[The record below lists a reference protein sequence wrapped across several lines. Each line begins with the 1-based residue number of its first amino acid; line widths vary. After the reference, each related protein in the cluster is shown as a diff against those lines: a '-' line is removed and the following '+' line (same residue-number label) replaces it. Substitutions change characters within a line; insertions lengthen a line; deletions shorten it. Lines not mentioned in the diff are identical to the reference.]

1 MRRRK
6 SYKLVTFCCL
16 LFLIIGFGFGYYHD
30 TWNDTKKEEEQLL
43 TKQNR
48 QLSPGQTQALESN
61 HITPVTEAQERGAI
75 DLPAEEGQ
83 ERIDY
88 DTKVIFKR
96 NYLKCSHKTV
106 EELQAPDE
114 MINLTRERLQEN
126 YPEWKIERFGIDEVI
141 LSTDVDEKC
150 LKHYIVKEYN
160 GKIGVYYQ
168 SALVENPLKQLIDI
182 NIQQLRE
189 EDREK
194 LKQGIY
200 VNSDQELAQIIE
212 DFTS

>member
-61 HITPVTEAQERGAI
+61 HITAVTEAQERGAI
-75 DLPAEEGQ
+75 DLPAEEDQ

-114 MINLTRERLQEN
+114 MINLTRETLKEH

-182 NIQQLRE
+182 NIQQLRD